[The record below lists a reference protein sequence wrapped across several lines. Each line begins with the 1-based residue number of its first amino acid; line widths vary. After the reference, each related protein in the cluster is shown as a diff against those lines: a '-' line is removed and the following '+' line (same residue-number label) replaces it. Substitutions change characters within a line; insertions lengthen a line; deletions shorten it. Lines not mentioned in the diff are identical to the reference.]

1 MHILF
6 IGYGKTS
13 QRVAKQLF
21 TLGHQITTISR
32 SPKTDHD
39 MTHLLQDIQQLD
51 LSQIQ
56 PVDAVYVLLAPS
68 RNTALSSIETYQQ
81 TYVNSVPSIVAALK
95 DHPVKR
101 IIVVSS
107 TRVYGEKAGE
117 RIDDETVPKPKDV
130 QGQLLLQ
137 MEHLWQQ
144 AYPEQCVIVRP
155 SGIYGASVAR
165 MLKLAESTI
174 SYPNI
179 HWSNRIHID
188 DLASFLAYLLHVEH
202 PEPVYICSNNQ
213 AQPLHEMILK
223 IQREFNLPE
232 LVLESM
238 RETGKRIFA
247 TRMEKIGFQ
256 RKHEDYCDHLRIT
269 QSDSPEIK
277 E

>member
-223 IQREFNLPE
+223 IQREFNLPK

>member
-32 SPKTDHD
+32 SPKTDPD
-39 MTHLLQDIQQLD
+39 MTHIVQEVHQLD

-56 PVDAVYVLLAPS
+56 PVDAAYVLLAPS
-68 RNTALSSIETYQQ
+68 RNTALSSVEAYQQ
-81 TYVNSVPSIVAALK
+81 TYVDSVLPIVAALK

-107 TRVYGEKAGE
+107 TRVYGENAGE
-117 RIDDETVPKPKDV
+117 CIDDETVPKPNDV

-155 SGIYGASVAR
+155 SGIYGTSAAR
-165 MLKLAESTI
+165 MLKLAESTQ

-188 DLASFLAYLLHVEH
+188 DLAGFLAHLLHVEH
-202 PEPVYICSNNQ
+202 SEKSYICTNNQ
-213 AQPLHEMILK
+213 PQPLHEILLK
-223 IQREFNLPE
+223 LQRACALAE
-232 LVLESM
+232 LVLESEQ
-238 RETGKRIFA
+238 ETGKRIFA
-247 TRMEKIGFQ
+247 TRMEKTGFQ
-256 RKHEDYCDHLRIT
+256 LEHVDCFEDYAKFLDAI
-269 QSDSPEIK
+269 E
-277 E
+277 